1 MTYDKFIGLYIGSI
15 KQSIQALK
23 DDLSVAKLTDLYQ
36 AGLIQGEIRGLE
48 SSLVV
53 LEALYAEQDQ

>member
-48 SSLVV
+48 SSLVA